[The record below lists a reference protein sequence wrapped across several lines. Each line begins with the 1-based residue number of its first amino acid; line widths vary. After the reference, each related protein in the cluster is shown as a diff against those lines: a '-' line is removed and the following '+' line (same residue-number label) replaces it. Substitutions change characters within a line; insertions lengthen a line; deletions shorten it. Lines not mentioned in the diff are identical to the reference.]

1 MDKHGL
7 VMLGH
12 GSGGTLTHDLLKNL
26 VFPAFANPVLEQA
39 DDAALVGPKGTTAF
53 TTDSFVVRPL
63 FFPGGDIGKLSVCG
77 TVNDLAMMGAR
88 PLYLT
93 AACVIEE
100 GLPLA
105 TLEKIIRSMAA
116 TARKSGVRIVGGDL
130 KVVEKGAAD
139 GMFITTSG
147 IGLVPAG
154 LKISANNARPGD
166 AVLINGPIGEHAAA
180 VMISRQDYKLR
191 CAVRSDCAALNGLVQ
206 AMLAASRK
214 IRVLRDPTRGGVA
227 TTLNE
232 ICRQSKVAI
241 EIDENRLVVPR
252 NVRGVCELLGIDPLY
267 MANEGKVLCCV
278 AQADAAAVLRAMRR
292 HPLGKQAAIIGRVS
306 AGTPLLTMKT
316 SIGSTRIVNMLT
328 TEQLPRIC

>member
-1 MDKHGL
+1 MDNQSL
-7 VMLGH
+7 IMLGH

-39 DDAALVGPKGTTAF
+39 DDAALVRLNGTTAF
-53 TTDSFVVRPL
+53 TTDSFVVKPL
-63 FFPGGDIGKLSVCG
+63 FFPGGDIGKLSICG

-105 TLEKIIRSMAA
+105 ALEKIIRSMAA
-116 TARKSGVRIVGGDL
+116 TARKAGVRIVGGDL

-139 GMFITTSG
+139 GIFITTSG
-147 IGLVPAG
+147 IGIVPQG
-154 LKISANNARPGD
+154 LRISANNARPGD
-166 AVLINGPIGEHAAA
+166 VVLINGPVGEHAAA
-180 VMISRQDYKLR
+180 IMVSRQDYKLR
-191 CAVRSDCAALNGLVQ
+191 SAVQSDCAALNGLVER
-206 AMLAASRK
+206 MLAASKK

-232 ICRQSKVAI
+232 ICRQSQVAI
-241 EIDENRLVVPR
+241 EIEEDRLDVPR

-278 AQADAAAVLRAMRR
+278 AAADAPAVLRAMRR
-292 HPLGKQAAIIGRVS
+292 HPLGRHAAAIGRVS
-306 AGTPLLTMKT
+306 AGSPALTMKT
-316 SIGSTRIVNMLT
+316 AIGSTRIVNMLT